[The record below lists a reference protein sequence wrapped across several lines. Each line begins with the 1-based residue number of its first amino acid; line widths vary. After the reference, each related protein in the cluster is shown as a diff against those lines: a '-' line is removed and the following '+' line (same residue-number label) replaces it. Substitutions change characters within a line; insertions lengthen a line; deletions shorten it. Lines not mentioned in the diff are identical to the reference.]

1 MTSGRTTDARI
12 TPTVRVLHVLLADVD
27 HEADHVNVTKDEIG
41 IETEI
46 KQIEIEK
53 RNENGENV
61 NQSEKEIGN
70 GKGYVKTR
78 IV

>member
-27 HEADHVNVTKDEIG
+27 HEADRVNVTKDEIG

-46 KQIEIEK
+46 KQIEK